1 MKVQK
6 GIHLAIFGL
15 LIICVVACGLANSY
29 EVPQL
34 GEDGWPTASLVEV
47 GLKEKQ
53 LMKVVDRIIGG
64 KYGEIHSILIAKDG
78 KLVFETY
85 FDGHDFDFFGEG
97 FRGDSITFNED
108 TPHNLA
114 SVTKIFTATVVGIA
128 IDRGILPSVEASVFD
143 YFPEYAYLNNAT
155 KKKLQVEH
163 LLTMTS
169 GLECNQGDV
178 PINDERND
186 IIQIHLAED
195 PIEFVLAKPIVA
207 EPGDR
212 FYYSEADVNL
222 LSYIVQRATDQR
234 FDEVTQEML
243 FEPLGIDQAAWGFI
257 NPDMVWASGD
267 LQLRPRDMAKLGQL
281 YLNGGV
287 WNGQRILSQAW
298 VDEATKG
305 RVAVDQPHLAQDW
318 GDRYGY
324 HWFRRTYAYGGGS
337 TQVYLRTGW
346 GGQAII
352 VFPEFDMVVVFTGGN
367 YEGSY
372 MPHIQ

>member
-1 MKVQK
+1 
-6 GIHLAIFGL
+6 
-15 LIICVVACGLANSY
+15 
-29 EVPQL
+29 
-34 GEDGWPTASLVEV
+34 
-47 GLKEKQ
+47 
-53 LMKVVDRIIGG
+53 
-64 KYGEIHSILIAKDG
+64 
-78 KLVFETY
+78 
-85 FDGHDFDFFGEG
+85 
-97 FRGDSITFNED
+97 
-108 TPHNLA
+108 
-114 SVTKIFTATVVGIA
+114 VTKIFTATVVGIA
-128 IDRGILPSVEASVFD
+128 IDRGILPSVEARVFD
-143 YFPEYAYLNNAT
+143 YFPEYAHLNNAT

-178 PINDERND
+178 PINDDRND
-186 IIQIHLAED
+186 IIQIHLAKD
-195 PIEFVLAKPIVA
+195 PIEYVLAKPIVA
-207 EPGDR
+207 EPGTR

-222 LSYIVQRATDQR
+222 LSYIIQRTTDQR
-234 FDEVTQEML
+234 FDDVAQDIL

-287 WNGQRILSQAW
+287 WNGQRILSKAW
-298 VDEATKG
+298 VEEATKG
-305 RVAVDQPHLAQDW
+305 RVVVDQPHLAQDW

-324 HWFRRTYAYGGGS
+324 QWWRRTYAYEGGN

-372 MPHIQ
+372 MPQIQEIVTQFILPALKPVP